1 MSEAEDQN
9 RHELNYRTVKL
20 ELQDECDGVERIIL
34 AEGRRKE
41 GSQRSHYLSQN
52 RSVHRPV
59 TLGLRPPGGDVT
71 VPQPVTR
78 GRTTLLLCFGAKHH
92 KIITH
97 HALILSPL
105 LCFWS
110 NLWFC
115 RRTGNVWRAWSKT
128 PASQAWRLFFVLFSK
143 KKSQH
148 RTEASSLTPVG
159 KTTSLDVASL
169 FLLSSL
175 DILVRL
181 ISESVVRNLHHPKPP
196 LALHSQ
202 RGFLKKLRSYFKAH
216 LILWSDAT
224 LSLIVC

>member
-1 MSEAEDQN
+1 MWED
-9 RHELNYRTVKL
+9 V
-20 ELQDECDGVERIIL
+20 
-34 AEGRRKE
+34 AGRRQKE
-41 GSQRSHYLSQN
+41 GGKSKVALLVPESERAAPGHA
-52 RSVHRPV
+52 RAP
-59 TLGLRPPGGDVT
+59 PPGGDVT

-115 RRTGNVWRAWSKT
+115 WRTGNVWRAWSKT
-128 PASQAWRLFFVLFSK
+128 PASQAWRLFGFFWFFK
-143 KKSQH
+143 KAQH
-148 RTEASSLTPVG
+148 RTEASTLTPVG
-159 KTTSLDVASL
+159 QTTSLDVASL

-175 DILVRL
+175 DILVRF

-196 LALHSQ
+196 LALDSQ
-202 RGFLKKLRSYFKAH
+202 RGFLKKPRSYFKAH